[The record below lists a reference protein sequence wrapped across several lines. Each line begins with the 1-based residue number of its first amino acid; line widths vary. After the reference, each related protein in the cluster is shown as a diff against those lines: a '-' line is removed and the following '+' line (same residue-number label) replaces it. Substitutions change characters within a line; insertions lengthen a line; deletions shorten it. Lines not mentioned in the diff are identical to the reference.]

1 MLTIVAMK
9 WKRNSTGH
17 IIPHVIDY
25 GPDHVNRLYS
35 SLKRNLS
42 IPFRFVL
49 ISDDFSGLFNGIE
62 KIQIWNTFSELGG
75 CYRRLFLFSDN
86 IRKYLGDRFVSID
99 LDCVITGNLDTIF
112 SRKEDFIINEYP
124 IEENNNATHQYYNG
138 GLFMMTAGCR
148 KQVWDIFSKNPMGI
162 INEIKERNR
171 NKVRPELVGSDQAV
185 IAHLLK
191 NNEALFT
198 KKDGVY
204 DYRRL
209 SNKFRGKALPAGA
222 KIVFF
227 PGKRDPLTEY
237 YENSWI
243 EENWK

>member
-9 WKRNSTGH
+9 WKRNTTGH

-35 SLKRNLS
+35 SLKRNLT

-49 ISDDFSGLFNGIE
+49 ISDDFSGLFAGIE
-62 KIQIWNTFSELGG
+62 KIQIWDTFSELGG

-148 KQVWDIFSKNPMGI
+148 KQVWDIFSKKPLKI
-162 INEIKERNR
+162 IEEIKERNKDKAR
-171 NKVRPELVGSDQAV
+171 LELIGSDQAV
-185 IAHLLK
+185 LAHLLGPG
-191 NNEALFT
+191 EALFN

-204 DYRRL
+204 DYRKL
-209 SNKFRGKALPAGA
+209 SRQGGGKELPDDA
-222 KIVFF
+222 KIVLF
-227 PGKRDPLTEY
+227 PGKRDPSTQY
-237 YENSWI
+237 YNNKWI
-243 EENWK
+243 QEKWK